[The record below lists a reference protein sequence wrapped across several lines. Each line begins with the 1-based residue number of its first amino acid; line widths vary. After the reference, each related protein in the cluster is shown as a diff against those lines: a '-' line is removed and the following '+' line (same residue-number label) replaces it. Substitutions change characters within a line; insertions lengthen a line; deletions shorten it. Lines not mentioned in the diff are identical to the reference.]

1 MGLDSWLTFN
11 KKAVSK
17 LVESESC
24 GEWLYNAK
32 YVPKVTNIFI

>member
-1 MGLDSWLTFN
+1 MGLDSLLTFN

-17 LVESESC
+17 LDGSESC

-32 YVPKVTNIFI
+32 YVPKVANIFV

>member
-11 KKAVSK
+11 TKAVSK
-17 LVESESC
+17 LAGSESC

-32 YVPKVTNIFI
+32 YVPEVANIFV